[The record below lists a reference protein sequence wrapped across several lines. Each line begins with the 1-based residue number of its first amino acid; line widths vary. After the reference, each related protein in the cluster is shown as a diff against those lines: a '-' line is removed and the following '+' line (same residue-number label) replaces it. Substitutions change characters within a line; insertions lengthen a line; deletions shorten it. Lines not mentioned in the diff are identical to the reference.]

1 MDKPLIVGLSAT
13 PLYVLSVMDLIEENI
28 YQEIIQRLE
37 NIQSDEG
44 IKILYAC
51 ESGSRA
57 WGFPSSDSD
66 YDVRFIYVRKPE
78 FYLSIDEGRDVIE
91 KEITDDIDL
100 SGWDLKKTL
109 KLFRKSNPPLFEWLQ
124 SPIIYMKQYSIYDK
138 LKSLLSTY
146 YSPLSSMHHYKNMAE
161 GNLRDYLKTEK
172 VWLKKYFYVL
182 RPVLACKWIEN
193 NLGPVPTEF
202 EKLVKAL
209 IKDEKLKETIDQ
221 LIKEKKNGVELS
233 WGKRI
238 PEISDFIESEIDRL
252 KKKEFNFSKN
262 YTNTEELNLLFRSAL
277 KEAW

>member
-1 MDKPLIVGLSAT
+1 MN
-13 PLYVLSVMDLIEENI
+13 LIEQKI
-28 YQEIIQRLE
+28 HQEIIYRLE
-37 NIQSDEG
+37 KVQSNEE

-57 WGFPSSDSD
+57 WGFPSNDSD
-66 YDVRFIYVRKPE
+66 YDVRFIYIRKPE

-91 KEITDDIDL
+91 REITDHIDL

-124 SPIIYMKQYSIYDK
+124 SPIIYMKQYSAYEE
-138 LKSLLSTY
+138 LRSLLPIY
-146 YSPLSSMHHYKNMAE
+146 YSPVSCIHHYANMAE
-161 GNLRDYLKTEK
+161 GNLRGYLRKEK

-193 NLGPVPTEF
+193 NMDPVPTEF
-202 EKLVKAL
+202 EKLVKKL
-209 IKDEKLKETIDQ
+209 IKDESLKKSIER
-221 LIKEKKNGVELS
+221 LILEKKNGAELS

-238 PEISDFIESEIDRL
+238 PQISNFLEQEVDRL
-252 KKKEFNFSKN
+252 KKKKFNLPKN
-262 YTNTEELNLLFRSAL
+262 QRDTEKLNQLFRSAL